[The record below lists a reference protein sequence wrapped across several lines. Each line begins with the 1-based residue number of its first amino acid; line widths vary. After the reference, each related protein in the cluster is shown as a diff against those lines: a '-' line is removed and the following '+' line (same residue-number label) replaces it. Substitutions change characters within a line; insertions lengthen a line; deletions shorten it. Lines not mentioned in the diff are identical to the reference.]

1 MEFKMGV
8 KALDTLKIAVNLAI
22 RSSRRLI
29 TVLTVATLWV
39 QVEARAATQDRS
51 ALVARNL
58 AQHSRSSG

>member
-1 MEFKMGV
+1 MGV

-22 RSSRRLI
+22 RSSRRRT

-58 AQHSRSSG
+58 ALHSRSSG

>member
-22 RSSRRLI
+22 RSSHRPI